1 MVALQTDELKEFTR
15 QLFIGDT
22 FDHFLVRE
30 VKIVTFNSFQIDGRI
45 RPGYYSSDEAQVR
58 RLEDFSAWSARS
70 ASH

>member
-30 VKIVTFNSFQIDGRI
+30 VKIVTFNSPAIIPAMRHRFAGWRTFL
-45 RPGYYSSDEAQVR
+45 RGAP
-58 RLEDFSAWSARS
+58 FARS